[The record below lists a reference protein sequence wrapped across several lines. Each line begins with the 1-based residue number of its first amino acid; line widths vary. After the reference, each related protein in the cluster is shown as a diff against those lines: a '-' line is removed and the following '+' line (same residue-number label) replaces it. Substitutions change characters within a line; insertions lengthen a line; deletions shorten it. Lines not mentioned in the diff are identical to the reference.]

1 MCQPRDVVVITQAA
15 VPSNEQILALL
26 AAPLP
31 GAYGPVAAVCRQQ
44 YTEVTLYT
52 EKGQHPV
59 AAVQL
64 SQQLQK
70 QRLFSSLAAFAES
83 AASSASS
90 FQEALRSDLQAF
102 LLQLLE
108 AARHTMDLGRLVAV
122 WRLDA
127 DGAGSTALDSD
138 VGLIIAASATSKA
151 KAEAAVMWLLHSIE
165 AVLQVGG

>member
-1 MCQPRDVVVITQAA
+1 VVITQVA

-31 GAYGPVAAVCRQQ
+31 GAYGPAAAVCKQQ

-52 EKGQHPV
+52 EKGRHPV
-59 AAVQL
+59 AAGQL
-64 SQQLQK
+64 SHQLQK
-70 QRLFSSLAAFAES
+70 QRLFSSLAAVAEFG
-83 AASSASS
+83 ASTASS

-102 LLQLLE
+102 LSQLLA
-108 AARHTMDLGRLVAV
+108 AARHSMDLGRLVAV

-127 DGAGSTALDSD
+127 VGAGSTAIDND

-151 KAEAAVMWLLHSIE
+151 KAEAAVMWLLNSME
-165 AVLQVGG
+165 AVLQVGA